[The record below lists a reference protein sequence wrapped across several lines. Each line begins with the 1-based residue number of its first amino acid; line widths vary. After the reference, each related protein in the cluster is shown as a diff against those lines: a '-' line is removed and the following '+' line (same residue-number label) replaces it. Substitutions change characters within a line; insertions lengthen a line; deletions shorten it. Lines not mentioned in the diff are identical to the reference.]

1 MFAYI
6 LKSAICVAVYYLFY
20 KLLMS
25 RDTFHR
31 FNRWA
36 LLGMMWMSLILPL
49 ISISSSQEV
58 AIDLGELQMMALSV
72 EDEGAVENTESGVHL
87 WLAYCLL
94 VYIVGIGIFSLKTI
108 SNYISLI
115 YVLHSGERKRLS
127 DYGIAGLD
135 HIRLIVRQDTMSP
148 FSWMH
153 YIVISEQ
160 DLNSN
165 GKAVIAHEMGHIR
178 RRHTLDLI
186 FTEIC
191 LIFQWFNPAVWLMR
205 RELQTIHEY
214 QADESAL
221 DEGINAHEYQLLL
234 IEKATGTRL
243 QSITCSLHQSSI
255 KKRITMMLKKKS
267 NPWARA
273 KVLFTIPVAITGIAL
288 LSTPAASAITSEI
301 SGCKVSEIFGND
313 QILGEENLN
322 QSQIP
327 GNRIQLHSFGNGR
340 YVFLKQKNGSVPEG
354 SKAMTEEE
362 LKSEYLQN
370 NHLDLY
376 VPENTEQEAVD
387 NAKSQLRKL
396 GITKVSYTASA
407 LTKMQDKSDSTDE
420 GNQIFT
426 VCEVR
431 PEFPNGDSGLMEY
444 LKVNLKYPE
453 ESAEKGLQGRSVI
466 SFVVEKDG
474 SISNI
479 EVMKSAGDDLLDAEA
494 MRVIGAMPA
503 WTPGK
508 QRGQV
513 VRVKYVLPITFRLN
527 SPTPEEMARQKAETL
542 KMALTSGKLILVDG
556 VPITNAQ
563 RASLKP
569 EDVRAVGHVREE
581 NGLAIY
587 RDKYKDEY
595 PQVNNGVVRIILK
608 K

>member
-20 KLLMS
+20 KLLLS

-72 EDEGAVENTESGVHL
+72 EDEGAAENTESGVHL

-94 VYIVGIGIFSLKTI
+94 VYIVGVGIFSLRTI
-108 SNYISLI
+108 SNYISLV

-205 RELQTIHEY
+205 RELQSIHEY

-273 KVLFTIPVAITGIAL
+273 KVLFAIPVAIAGIAVF
-288 LSTPAASAITSEI
+288 SCSESASISDQISE
-301 SGCKVSEIFGND
+301 CKVSEIFGND
-313 QILGEENLN
+313 QILDEENLN
-322 QSQIP
+322 QSQNL
-327 GNRIQLHSFGNGR
+327 GNRIQLHSFGNGQ

-354 SKAMTEEE
+354 SKAMTDEE
-362 LKSEYLQN
+362 LKSEYVQN

-387 NAKSQLRKL
+387 NAKNQLRKL
-396 GITKVSYTASA
+396 GITRVSYNASA
-407 LTKMQDKSDSTDE
+407 LTKMKDEPASNE

-426 VCEVR
+426 ICEVQ
-431 PEFPNGDSGLMEY
+431 PKFPGGEQAMMEH
-444 LKVNLKYPE
+444 LKNNLRYP
-453 ESAEKGLQGRSVI
+453 AECADKSIEGRVI
-466 SFVVEKDG
+466 LSFVVEKDG
-474 SISNI
+474 SVSNI
-479 EVMKSAGDDLLDAEA
+479 EEMRSPDPLFTEEA
-494 MRVIGAMPA
+494 KRVVSIMPK
-503 WTPGK
+503 WEPGT
-508 QRGQV
+508 QRGHK
-513 VRVKYVLPITFRLN
+513 VRVKYVLPVTFRL
-527 SPTPEEMARQKAETL
+527 Q
-542 KMALTSGKLILVDG
+542 
-556 VPITNAQ
+556 
-563 RASLKP
+563 
-569 EDVRAVGHVREE
+569 
-581 NGLAIY
+581 
-587 RDKYKDEY
+587 
-595 PQVNNGVVRIILK
+595 
-608 K
+608 